1 MANGSLVRVGPLHLH
16 WQHGRRGFSTAHI
29 LLLGYSE
36 IASRIEVA
44 SGLGFETLGTL
55 RLSAVCLIALWIFE
69 SGGRFLWRQFLVH
82 MLKRKENKMKANNRC
97 RILVAID
104 NVGAGVIG
112 SSLANLNL

>member
-1 MANGSLVRVGPLHLH
+1 MGCWGSRSFAAFALGGVGSRAFRACLWYADL
-16 WQHGRRGFSTAHI
+16 
-29 LLLGYSE
+29 
-36 IASRIEVA
+36 ASQIEVA
-44 SGLGFETLGTL
+44 SGLGFEALGTL
-55 RLSAVCLIALWIFE
+55 RLSAVCLIALWMFE
-69 SGGRFLWRQFLVH
+69 SGGRFLKRKFLVH